1 MKKYSLYF
9 VIAIASICLFANCS
23 PKKDSAETDI
33 QKPAVSEQSKTEKDL
48 KAAIDGE
55 ATASAKYAD
64 YAKKAAEEG
73 LPQIEALFKA
83 TSKAEA
89 IHKKNHMHA
98 LYLVSGIKRYK
109 PNIEKYATKATA
121 ENLKA
126 VIEGE
131 KYESKTMYP
140 TFITDAKSE
149 FEDDAVISFKLAMGA
164 EKNHAKLYSEA
175 LTKIKNPSKIQ
186 SVYYVCPVCGNV
198 YAGKP
203 SAICELCGTPESKF
217 IKYSI

>member
-1 MKKYSLYF
+1 MKKYSIYL
-9 VIAIASICLFANCS
+9 VIAFASICLLTSCS
-23 PKKDSAETDI
+23 QKKSNAEV
-33 QKPAVSEQSKTEKDL
+33 QKPVAGEQSKTEKDL

-55 ATASAKYAD
+55 ATASAKYEA
-64 YAKKAAEEG
+64 YAKKAGEEG
-73 LPQIEALFKA
+73 LVQIEALFKA
-83 TSKAEA
+83 TSKAES
-89 IHKKNHMHA
+89 IHKKNHLHA
-98 LYLVSGIKRYK
+98 LFLVSGIKRYK
-109 PNIEKYATKATA
+109 PNIEKFDIKSTA

-140 TFITDAKSE
+140 TFIANSKSE
-149 FEDDAVISFKLAMGA
+149 FEDDAVLSFKFAMSA

-175 LTKIKNPSKIQ
+175 LAKIKSPKKLQ

-203 SAICELCGTPESKF
+203 SAVCELCGTPASKF
-217 IKYSI
+217 IKFSI